1 MPDNSYEEKIKQEIT
16 ETFYW
21 LHRHPELSY
30 EEYET
35 TVCLK
40 DVLAAAGIHILDLP
54 LATGLVAEVG
64 QGEPLIALR
73 ADIDA
78 LPIDEQTDLPYRSQ
92 RPGKMHAC
100 GHDFHAAALLGAALL
115 LKKQEAQL
123 SGKVLL
129 IFQPAEEA
137 PGGAKRIL
145 ETGVLDGVRAIFG
158 LHTSPLFPVG
168 EVGLMTGPVM
178 AAVDRFEVDFEG
190 KGAHAAHPERGT
202 DTILMGSSF
211 VTSLQSIVSRNASPL
226 EAAVVTV
233 TQFHGGNTWNV
244 IPGKVQLEGTVRT
257 QTPETRAFI
266 QRRLE
271 EIAQGVA
278 ATFGGTAKVRYTA
291 GPPVT
296 SNDEKL
302 YGFARQTAQKAGLTV
317 RQAAA
322 SLGGEDFAYYLD
334 DIPGMFSLIGTGLGP
349 VNHNPKFVANPQAL
363 YPAATYMARLAVEA
377 LRQEVWQH
385 D

>member
-1 MPDNSYEEKIKQEIT
+1 
-16 ETFYW
+16 
-21 LHRHPELSY
+21 
-30 EEYET
+30 
-35 TVCLK
+35 
-40 DVLAAAGIHILDLP
+40 
-54 LATGLVAEVG
+54 
-64 QGEPLIALR
+64 
-73 ADIDA
+73 
-78 LPIDEQTDLPYRSQ
+78 
-92 RPGKMHAC
+92 
-100 GHDFHAAALLGAALL
+100 
-115 LKKQEAQL
+115 
-123 SGKVLL
+123 
-129 IFQPAEEA
+129 
-137 PGGAKRIL
+137 L

-190 KGAHAAHPERGT
+190 KGAHAAHPEWGT

-363 YPAATYMARLAVEA
+363 YPAAAYMARLAVEA